1 MQAIYK
7 ENLDPIF
14 STLGANAP
22 LVEWLDKSIV
32 YGLFLSD
39 HAVLSAIEA
48 ELVALSSIMCQGFR
62 APTFWHLRGLRRL
75 GASEAEAEGVQQAVE
90 LVAGWAGRSTEGWP
104 RAVDVRGEV

>member
-14 STLGANAP
+14 SMLGSNAP
-22 LVEWLDKSIV
+22 LVEWLDRSVV

-39 HAVLSAIEA
+39 NAVLSPIEA
-48 ELVALSSIMCQGFR
+48 ELVVLSSIMCQGFR

-75 GASEAEAEGVQQAVE
+75 GASEDEAEGVQQAVE
-90 LVAGWAGRSTEGWP
+90 LVADWAGKSKEGWP
-104 RAVDVRGEV
+104 RAVDVRGEM